1 MKSLEISARVTERML
16 AILHEH
22 AIFLFTKKVYL
33 ETGETYDLVARHLG
47 IMNSEGDP
55 EDKQNAFGKTLYDL
69 YPDFMPLG
77 LSHRQKDEWMQKLG
91 EAATYATALEE
102 VFRRHLLCSKTVHK
116 FILHREIGSM
126 MMEAA
131 QKAATMYDA
140 PPANKTLAAVRS
152 QLLRWRH
159 EDVIS
164 DENVCNSTVVVT
176 AVKLREQMSA
186 MLRGRNYYIT
196 ETFPRMC
203 REIYSAVR
211 ERVRAFLYDQRLAMA
226 AQGNMV
232 RQSRSSMATFILT
245 QMSNPNER
253 TLPLIKRVLE
263 KATFHAYVDKM
274 IRLEVLNKAAREV
287 FQEQQSEEGGVSS
300 TQSQTREEQP
310 SSSTSQATIDL
321 TSDEDDVAEPPQKKR
336 KPGAVT
342 KEVIKLI
349 HSEYEVLDPTGTYTQ
364 PRAFTRPPPKRGHSR
379 TFVCVPKEVALRE
392 CDEDIKVQRRE
403 EEKNEQMMSIYHE
416 TPAKRMREDE
426 RPPVDTE
433 DETDEE

>member
-1 MKSLEISARVTERML
+1 MTERML

-33 ETGETYDLVARHLG
+33 ETGETYESVARHVG
-47 IMNSEGDP
+47 IINSEGDP

-77 LSHRQKDEWMQKLG
+77 MSHRQKDEWMQKLG
-91 EAATYATALEE
+91 EAATYAAALEE
-102 VFRRHLLCSKTVHK
+102 VFKRHLLCSKTVHK

-131 QKAATMYDA
+131 QKAATIYDA
-140 PPANKTLAAVRS
+140 PPANKVLAAVRN
-152 QLLRWRH
+152 QLLRWKH

-164 DENVCNSTVVVT
+164 DENVSNSTVVVT
-176 AVKLREQMSA
+176 AVELREQMSA

-196 ETFPRMC
+196 ETFPRVC
-203 REIYSAVR
+203 REIYSAVK

-232 RQSRSSMATFILT
+232 RQSRCSMATFILT
-245 QMSNPNER
+245 QMSNYTER

-274 IRLEVLNKAAREV
+274 IPLEVLNKAAREV
-287 FQEQQSEEGGVSS
+287 VQEQSEEGGVSS
-300 TQSQTREEQP
+300 TQSQTREEEATL
-310 SSSTSQATIDL
+310 STSQAAIDL
-321 TSDEDDVAEPPQKKR
+321 TSDEEDGAEPPQKK
-336 KPGAVT
+336 KKQSAVT

-379 TFVCVPKEVALRE
+379 TFLCVPKEVALRE
-392 CDEDIKVQRRE
+392 CEEDIKVQRRE
-403 EEKNEQMMSIYHE
+403 EEKNEQMMNLYHE
-416 TPAKRMREDE
+416 TPAKRMKKDE
-426 RPPVDTE
+426 KPPMDTE
-433 DETDEE
+433 NETDEE